1 MDDQPTREVSGTEP
15 RPLLAERIREQYP
28 NVFVTLISVLVGLVF
43 QDLVQEARA
52 RMQLWPLDL
61 DSFRTW
67 CQLLCNGGCTMSI
80 WVLFSHI
87 SITRRHMPTLGDSF
101 VAMVPPLLILAA
113 TTFVG
118 RAEVWPWF
126 YMASLYLFSAII
138 TVRWNVRLA
147 LAEPALASLARIRQL
162 TGVLLVPYFGVPFYA
177 IAGWADQQRL
187 LPPWLEV
194 LCVAAG
200 VPGAMLAIYLFFRD
214 WRRAIAVADAE
225 QPDLHA

>member
-1 MDDQPTREVSGTEP
+1 MDDQGMPEVARRES
-15 RPLLAERIREQYP
+15 RPLLAERIKDQFP
-28 NVFVTLISVLVGLVF
+28 NVFITLMSVMVGLVF
-43 QDLVQEARA
+43 QDLIQEARG
-52 RMQLWPLDL
+52 RMQLWPLNV
-61 DSFRTW
+61 DSVRTW

-118 RAEVWPWF
+118 RDQVWPWF

-147 LAEPALASLARIRQL
+147 VAEPALAGLTRIKRFK
-162 TGVLLVPYFGVPFYA
+162 GVLLVPYFGVPFYA
-177 IAGWADQQRL
+177 AAGWADQQRL
-187 LPPWLEV
+187 LSPWLEV
-194 LCVAAG
+194 LCVGAG
-200 VPGAMLAIYLFFRD
+200 IPGPMLAIYLFFRD
-214 WRRAIAVADAE
+214 WRDSVAAADS
-225 QPDLHA
+225 P